1 MFHVR
6 GKQDG
11 CLGSRF
17 LVHIDEILNFL
28 HWPSPIAPSRACSP
42 HVEWRLGQAA
52 GQAFSWPAPLHA
64 PPLHAGASVVSVLVS
79 VCMSPSSFP
88 FLLAVR
94 AGLEPATSALTARRS
109 TD

>member
-1 MFHVR
+1 MLHVR

-17 LVHIDEILNFL
+17 LVHIDDILSF
-28 HWPSPIAPSRACSP
+28 HVPPIAPSRACSP
-42 HVEWRLGQAA
+42 HAEWRLGQAA
-52 GQAFSWPAPLHA
+52 GPVFSWLAPLHA
-64 PPLHAGASVVSVLVS
+64 PPLHADASFVSVLCS
-79 VCMSPSSFP
+79 VCMLPSSFP
-88 FLLAVR
+88 LLLAVR